1 MKPHET
7 TSFFC
12 FYCIISKK
20 VYNII
25 SSSLLYYL
33 LIIHRF
39 IPEAIK
45 LRGNGDT
52 MLIGGYNITAEII
65 SLVLSSF
72 LVFLMFYS
80 NPRKTNSYKIIYYGV
95 LISIVAIITQIALIY
110 VSSRPDVYSKDFDT
124 YLCCFYL
131 IPYYFLLTDNPDNPF
146 TSQRNSKRHSPFRF
160 IFGYHFTPGYL
171 HFKCNFIPEY

>member
-1 MKPHET
+1 M
-7 TSFFC
+7 
-12 FYCIISKK
+12 
-20 VYNII
+20 
-25 SSSLLYYL
+25 LYYL

-131 IPYYFLLTDNPDNPF
+131 ILYFIMLALLYSYINMLSTKTRHNMIYLYYRISLFGAIYTLGTILFFSKMRKALIVLLVLNI
-146 TSQRNSKRHSPFRF
+146 KIVLWRF
-160 IFGYHFTPGYL
+160 
-171 HFKCNFIPEY
+171 